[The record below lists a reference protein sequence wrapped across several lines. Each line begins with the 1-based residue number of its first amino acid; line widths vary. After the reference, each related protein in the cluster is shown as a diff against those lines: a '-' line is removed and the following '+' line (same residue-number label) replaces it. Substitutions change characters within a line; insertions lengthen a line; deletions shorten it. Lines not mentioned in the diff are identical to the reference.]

1 MQVILEREGHLAIL
15 TLNAPERLN
24 AIDAAMGVELDA
36 ALVEVGADDGVH
48 AILVTGAGAG
58 FCAGA
63 SMARLDEVMEGG
75 SGANRGS
82 ALDLVAA
89 FPAAEPA
96 LCRRYT
102 LPLAI
107 AKPVVAAVNG
117 ACVGA
122 GLSLALACDVRLG
135 SSKARFVASFAKM
148 GLVAEQAIAFLL
160 PRLVGIGFASDM
172 LLSARPVGADE
183 ALRVGLISQLC
194 DSDDFPA
201 FARDYARTLADHRS
215 PRSMAVIKRQL
226 RSALSQS
233 LAQSVD
239 DAAALTTASLGWGDL
254 AEGVAAFRE
263 RREPRFS

>member
-1 MQVILEREGHLAIL
+1 MQVMLEREGHLAII

-24 AIDAAMGVELDA
+24 AIDAAMGAELDA
-36 ALVEVGADDGVH
+36 ALVEAGTDDGVR
-48 AILVTGAGAG
+48 AILLTGAGAG

-63 SMARLDEVMEGG
+63 SMARLDEVMHGG
-75 SGANRGS
+75 GVSRGS
-82 ALDLVAA
+82 TLDLVAA
-89 FPAAEPA
+89 FPEAEPA

-135 SSKARFVASFAKM
+135 SNKARFVASFAKM
-148 GLVAEQAIAFLL
+148 GLVAEQGIAFLL
-160 PRLVGIGFASDM
+160 PRLVGTGFASDM

-183 ALRVGLISQLC
+183 ALRVGLVSQLC
-194 DSDDFPA
+194 DGDDFAA
-201 FARDYARTLADHRS
+201 FARDYARRLADHRS
-215 PRSMAVIKRQL
+215 PRSMAAIKRQL
-226 RSALSQS
+226 RSALSAS

-239 DAAALTTASLGWGDL
+239 NAAALTTASLGWGDL